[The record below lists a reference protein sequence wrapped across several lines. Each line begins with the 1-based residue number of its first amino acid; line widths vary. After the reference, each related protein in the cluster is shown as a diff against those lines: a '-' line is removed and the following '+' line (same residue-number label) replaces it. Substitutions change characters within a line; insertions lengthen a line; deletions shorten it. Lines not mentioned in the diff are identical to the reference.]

1 MAECDILVLSASF
14 GWGHNSV
21 AAAICEHLKLEDD
34 SLQVWVKDIMDIFAP
49 RIKPFGTAFYNLL
62 TRNSPSLYNVLY
74 NIKRDHPH
82 NFLDEI
88 IYDRYIDRFGAYL
101 LEIKPKLIISTFPL
115 GSGFVSRAKDK
126 FDVQIPL
133 ITAITDVVDSW
144 EWIHNN
150 TDLYFVPCKV
160 VENRLVEKGI
170 DREKIRVTGI
180 PVRQDF
186 LVKESHTSEM
196 RDQRQI
202 LIMGGAMKKIT
213 LTKSMLT
220 HFEKLENTKIV
231 VVTGNDTELYKKL
244 NRYGPYKNIEVVGF
258 SNEIASI
265 MEASDLVVT
274 KPGGATLFE
283 AINKG
288 VPVAL
293 KRSKVG
299 QEEENLKFVEDHGLG
314 VLIED
319 EDDLETI
326 IAGMVF
332 DDERLEQVEK
342 NLEEFRSEFDSERIG
357 KYILELLGSTP

>member
-1 MAECDILVLSASF
+1 MTAKCDILVLSASF

-74 NIKRDHPH
+74 NIKRDHPN
-82 NFLDEI
+82 NFLDEM
-88 IYDRYIDRFGAYL
+88 IYDRYLDRFGAYL
-101 LEIKPKLIISTFPL
+101 LEVQPKLIISTFPL
-115 GSGFVSRAKDK
+115 GSGFVSRAKEK

-160 VENRLVEKGI
+160 VEKGLVEKGI

-186 LVKESHTSEM
+186 LVKENHNFEQ

-213 LTKSMLT
+213 LTKSMLM
-220 HFEKLENTKIV
+220 HFEKLEKTKIV
-231 VVTGNDTELYKKL
+231 VVTGNDTELYNKL
-244 NRYGPYKNIEVVGF
+244 IRYGPYKNIEIVGF
-258 SNEIASI
+258 SNEIARI
-265 MEASDLVVT
+265 MEESDLVVT

-288 VPVAL
+288 VPVVL

-299 QEEENLKFVEDHGLG
+299 QEEENLKFVEEHGLG
-314 VLIED
+314 ILIKED
-319 EDDLETI
+319 DDLETVI
-326 IAGMVF
+326 EGMVF
-332 DDERLEQVEK
+332 DDKRLEQVER
-342 NLEEFRSEFDSERIG
+342 NLEEFRAEFDTEMIG
-357 KYILELLGSTP
+357 KYILELL